1 MLDIFPSV
9 ETATN
14 LNSFVK
20 DAMGANEGKETQAKD
35 TTRGDVENVPVEKG
49 VGTRVDV
56 KV

>member
-14 LNSFVK
+14 LNRFVK
-20 DAMGANEGKETQAKD
+20 DAMGAKEGSETQAKD
-35 TTRGDVENVPVEKG
+35 TVREVESVQREKD